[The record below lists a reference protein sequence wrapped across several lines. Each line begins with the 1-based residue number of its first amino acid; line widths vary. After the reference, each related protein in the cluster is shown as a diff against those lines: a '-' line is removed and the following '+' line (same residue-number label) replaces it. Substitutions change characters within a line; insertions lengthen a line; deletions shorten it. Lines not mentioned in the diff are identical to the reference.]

1 MKAARLEILSW
12 VKSGNRSQNVFPGKT
27 STQKIII
34 EANKTT
40 LVEGYWALAY
50 QSPTTFNKMADRSA
64 RKRAAER
71 EDEFFRIRAKG
82 QFLKV
87 PKGQDYDDREVTGAK
102 GLYET

>member
-12 VKSGNRSQNVFPGKT
+12 VKSGDRSLFPGKT
-27 STQKIII
+27 STQKIITK
-34 EANKTT
+34 ANNTT
-40 LVEGYWALAY
+40 LVEGYWALDY
-50 QSPTTFNKMADRSA
+50 QSPTTTLNKMADRSA
-64 RKRAAER
+64 RKRTAER

>member
-1 MKAARLEILSW
+1 MGQVGRQLS
-12 VKSGNRSQNVFPGKT
+12 QCTVFPGKT
-27 STQKIII
+27 STQKIIT

-40 LVEGYWALAY
+40 LVEGYWALDY
-50 QSPTTFNKMADRSA
+50 QSLTTFNKMADRRA

-87 PKGQDYDDREVTGAK
+87 PVGQDYDDREVTGAK
-102 GLYET
+102 GLYKT

>member
-1 MKAARLEILSW
+1 
-12 VKSGNRSQNVFPGKT
+12 
-27 STQKIII
+27 
-34 EANKTT
+34 
-40 LVEGYWALAY
+40 
-50 QSPTTFNKMADRSA
+50 MADRSA

-87 PKGQDYDDREVTGAK
+87 PKGQDYDDREVIGAK

>member
-12 VKSGNRSQNVFPGKT
+12 VKSGDSSHNVFPGKT
-27 STQKIII
+27 STQK
-34 EANKTT
+34 NNYRSKQTT

-87 PKGQDYDDREVTGAK
+87 PVGQDYDDREVTGAK
-102 GLYET
+102 GLYKT